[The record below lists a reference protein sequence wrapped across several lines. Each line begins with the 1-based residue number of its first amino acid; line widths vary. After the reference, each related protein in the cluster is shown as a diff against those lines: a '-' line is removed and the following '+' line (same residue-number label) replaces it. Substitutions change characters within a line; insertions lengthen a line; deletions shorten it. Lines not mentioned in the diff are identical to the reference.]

1 MKKLFSL
8 IFVALISSQMWAT
21 TYSKVN
27 VSAVNG
33 TIVSKQYASSISG
46 YKFSISSTV
55 RDGYYVWITATPT
68 TSGATCTWTVTGG
81 RSLSDCTQTNEGGN
95 FVLRFTMPTSDV
107 TVTAT
112 FAGGSGSGSGGGS
125 RSSVVATKT
134 ASAKSATVNR
144 TGSGSGKTVNYA
156 LPDGVVDMG
165 TAGYWSEKNVGGQY
179 TTSTGKYFQW
189 GSIIE
194 SRSSS
199 YTFPT
204 TADLVSTT
212 DAATAIT
219 GTGYCTP
226 TKDEWN
232 ALLNTTNYTW
242 TYNDSRYVEKYTI
255 TSKSTGNSI
264 DLPANTGYYDNN
276 SNTST
281 GSGCYWTSTYNN
293 GNPYTFLCNG
303 STKGFYGLTSSASA
317 VAWVTGKNN
326 YALFIRP
333 IYNMTGTLYT
343 LTINVVDGSNTY
355 TYKYKGAS
363 GQVVN
368 VSVQSVSGYN
378 AAWNDAVSTASA
390 RQFTLTSDITKTVTY
405 TSAGST
411 VSFAVNNSN
420 YGSLSS
426 STSITGVSSGT
437 QISVSGSSVTI
448 GSTTITAMPT
458 EATAQY
464 TYDFTGWTDGS
475 GDPLP
480 ATVTGNL
487 TIRANFSQTEN
498 NYSVTFRTSEDD
510 ANPAVKSDYHY
521 GDEITN
527 CPAIDPQ
534 KIGDETHT
542 YTFLGWYLDNTDT
555 RYEAGMTVSG
565 NMIFTARFD
574 EQIIEVVPVTYN
586 VTIGSFAAN
595 GKVII
600 TSQDNVRE
608 ITATGATLTFDAG
621 KSLTIQAVPNAY
633 YHFAGWTEDNDEE
646 AVIDI
651 RTLNED
657 LTYTPTFDA
666 NEPLTLEDTHNEA
679 YYSDL
684 YNQHDGDVLTV
695 TLANRQLTEGNWITF
710 CAPFDFTIP
719 AGHPFYGTA
728 YLLQNATMSGSNT
741 SAYISLD
748 FRRTYEIRANVPY
761 LIVPTMTTMSN
772 LEFDGVTIEEAPTV
786 RTTAAQ
792 SGQVEFVSVP
802 WQTKITN
809 DATKPNIYLASGNT
823 LRYVST
829 AGTTFRAFRAYF
841 HRVVNLG
848 APRRMVIS
856 LDGVETTKQLTED
869 GEVTDT
875 TEKRLEN
882 GVLIIERNGVRYN
895 AQGAAL

>member
-8 IFVALISSQMWAT
+8 ILVALISSQMWGGYIKVTLNGTGYSSVSKVTCYRSTSDNSATNITSSVGTVNSPSSNYVTVYSGDAYAKKVYCMTIELKNSNYYVDSWTCSLTKKNSVSDVASAGATAAYYVDGNKIYFRVGNNNASFTCSATIKSTVT
-21 TYSKVN
+21 TYKV
-27 VSAVNG
+27 
-33 TIVSKQYASSISG
+33 
-46 YKFSISSTV
+46 KFN
-55 RDGYYVWITATPT
+55 A
-68 TSGATCTWTVTGG
+68 
-81 RSLSDCTQTNEGGN
+81 N
-95 FVLRFTMPTSDV
+95 
-107 TVTAT
+107 
-112 FAGGSGSGSGGGS
+112 GGSGSMSDQNFTYGTAQNLTANAFTAPTGKHFTGWATSSTGSVSYTDGQ
-125 RSSVVATKT
+125 SVNNLTATDNGTFNLYAVWAYNTYKVRFN
-134 ASAKSATVNR
+134 ANG
-144 TGSGSGKTVNYA
+144 GSGSMSDQNFTY
-156 LPDGVVDMG
+156 G
-165 TAGYWSEKNVGGQY
+165 TAQNL
-179 TTSTGKYFQW
+179 TTNAFTAPTGKVFAGW
-189 GSIIE
+189 ATTEAGSV
-194 SRSSS
+194 S
-199 YTFPT
+199 YTNGQSVNNLT
-204 TADLVSTT
+204 
-212 DAATAIT
+212 
-219 GTGYCTP
+219 
-226 TKDEWN
+226 
-232 ALLNTTNYTW
+232 TTN
-242 TYNDSRYVEKYTI
+242 
-255 TSKSTGNSI
+255 
-264 DLPANTGYYDNN
+264 
-276 SNTST
+276 
-281 GSGCYWTSTYNN
+281 N
-293 GNPYTFLCNG
+293 GTFNL
-303 STKGFYGLTSSASA
+303 YA
-317 VAWVTGKNN
+317 VWV
-326 YALFIRP
+326 
-333 IYNMTGTLYT
+333 
-343 LTINVVDGSNTY
+343 
-355 TYKYKGAS
+355 
-363 GQVVN
+363 Q
-368 VSVQSVSGYN
+368 Q
-378 AAWNDAVSTASA
+378 
-390 RQFTLTSDITKTVTY
+390 
-405 TSAGST
+405 
-411 VSFAVNNSN
+411 
-420 YGSLSS
+420 
-426 STSITGVSSGT
+426 
-437 QISVSGSSVTI
+437 
-448 GSTTITAMPT
+448 
-458 EATAQY
+458 
-464 TYDFTGWTDGS
+464 
-475 GDPLP
+475 
-480 ATVTGNL
+480 
-487 TIRANFSQTEN
+487 
-498 NYSVTFRTSEDD
+498 YSVTFRTSEDD

-657 LTYTPTFDA
+657 HTYTPTFAA
-666 NEPLTLEDTHNEA
+666 NVALTLEDTHNEA

-748 FRRTYEIRANVPY
+748 FRRTYEIRANMPY

-882 GVLIIERNGVRYN
+882 GVLIIERNGVRYD
-895 AQGAAL
+895 AQGKRL